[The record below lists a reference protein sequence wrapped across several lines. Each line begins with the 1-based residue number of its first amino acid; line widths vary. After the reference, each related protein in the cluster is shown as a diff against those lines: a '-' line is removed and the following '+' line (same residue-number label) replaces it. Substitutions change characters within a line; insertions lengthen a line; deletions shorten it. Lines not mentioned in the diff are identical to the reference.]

1 MKWAIQSDA
10 SSWPRSEQVARLCSL
25 GVARRLDGGDDE
37 DLFAFDISKNGTS
50 QVQEVSVSLFLS
62 RTGVGIIQHPR

>member
-10 SSWPRSEQVARLCSL
+10 SSWPRSDQVARLCSL

-37 DLFAFDISKNGTS
+37 DLFAFDISKNGMS

-62 RTGVGIIQHPR
+62 QVGVGMFQRSG